1 MKVYEIFSS
10 VQGEGVDV
18 GLVASFVRFAG
29 CPLKCRYCDTQE
41 ARIGGTEFSHEE
53 IIGELKNLG
62 LSYVVVTGGEPLSQD
77 GLPDFLFKLS
87 SETWVKRIFV
97 ETSGFF
103 YKADIFVKKVFVN
116 ISPKPPSMGMDF
128 PLESLENFIVNFPDR
143 VQVKF
148 LILSEEDLIWILKI
162 VRKYENYFSK
172 KGIIFQPIG
181 IPEKPYSESV
191 KRAIDLVMREKTILF
206 RFNVRVIP
214 QIHKLVGIK

>member
-41 ARIGGTEFSHEE
+41 ARTGGIEFSQED
-53 IIGELKNLG
+53 IINKLKSFGVPYIVL
-62 LSYVVVTGGEPLSQD
+62 TGGEPLSHD
-77 GLPDFLFKLS
+77 GISDFLLKLS
-87 SETWVKRIFV
+87 SETWVRKIFV

-103 YKADIFVKKVFVN
+103 YKSDIFIKKVFVN
-116 ISPKPPSMGMDF
+116 ISPKPPSMAGDF
-128 PLESLENFIVNFPDR
+128 SLQSFKNFIVNFPDR
-143 VQVKF
+143 IQVKF
-148 LILSEEDLIWILKI
+148 LILSAEDLVWILRI
-162 VRKYENYFSK
+162 VRECEDYFSK
-172 KGIIFQPIG
+172 KGIIFQPIDV
-181 IPEKPYSESV
+181 PEKSYSESV
-191 KRAIDLVMREKTILF
+191 KSVIDLVMREKTLLS

>member
-1 MKVYEIFSS
+1 MKVHEIFSS

-29 CPLKCRYCDTQE
+29 CFLKCRYCDTQE
-41 ARIGGTEFSHEE
+41 AKTGGVEFSQEE
-53 IIGELKNLG
+53 IINKLKSLG
-62 LSYVVVTGGEPLSQD
+62 VPDIVVTGGEPLSQD
-77 GLPDFLFKLS
+77 GISNFLFKLS

-103 YKADIFVKKVFVN
+103 FKSDIFVKKVFVN
-116 ISPKPPSMGMDF
+116 ISPKPPSMEVDF
-128 PLESLENFIVNFPDR
+128 PLKSFENFIVNFYDR

-148 LILSEEDLIWILKI
+148 LILTEEDLAWILKI
-162 VRKYENYFSK
+162 VREYKDYFSK
-172 KGIIFQPIG
+172 KGIVFQPIEVPG
-181 IPEKPYSESV
+181 KPYSESV
-191 KRAIDLVMREKTILF
+191 KTVIDLVMREKPLLS